1 MNCVIVKF
9 GVILILVIFDGFFS
23 SVGFS
28 DLLMNVYSF
37 FVNVV
42 NLIDFVLVLENNRIL
57 FGV

>member
-1 MNCVIVKF
+1 MVKF

-42 NLIDFVLVLENNRIL
+42 NIIDFVLVLENNRIL

>member
-42 NLIDFVLVLENNRIL
+42 NIIDFVLVLENNRIL